1 MNTRARQRSVLLFP
15 SVFAGLLLSACS
27 SASQEEAVA
36 PVVTVDV
43 APVLNAPIQRV
54 IRTEALIY
62 PLQQA
67 AIAPKISAPIKKI
80 YVEKGATVRA
90 GQLLVELENRDIVGA
105 LKESQAAQA
114 LAEATFE
121 TTARATVPE
130 ETQKAELDVQAA
142 KASLDAQQAV
152 FDSRQSLFK
161 EGAIAQKDV
170 NDAQVNLTQARNQ
183 YEIAR
188 NHLANLQRFAKDQ
201 SLKAAGAQR
210 DQATARLGATEAQ
223 LSYSLITSPING
235 VVTDR
240 PLYAGETAQPGTPVV
255 TVMDVSQVIARA
267 HVAPTDAAELKV
279 GNDANI
285 IGPDGAPIA
294 GKVTVVSPA
303 LDAVSTTVE
312 VWVQAANTDRR
323 LKPGASL
330 RVELIART
338 VPNAL
343 VIPQAAILTSP
354 SGSTSVIVI
363 DPENKPQRTSVVTGI
378 RDAGNVQITEGLA
391 SGQRVATIGAFELG
405 KLDPE
410 VLAKTTVQIQ
420 APKEEPDE
428 DDAK

>member
-1 MNTRARQRSVLLFP
+1 MNKRAVQRAAVLLS
-15 SVFAGLLLSACS
+15 SVITGLLLSACKG
-27 SASQEEAVA
+27 APKEDVVA

-43 APVLNAPIQRV
+43 APVLNAQIQRV

-67 AIAPKISAPIKKI
+67 AMAPKISAPIKKI
-80 YVEKGATVRA
+80 YVEKGAAVRV
-90 GQLLVELENRDIVGA
+90 GQLLVELENQDIVGA
-105 LKESQAAQA
+105 LKESQASKA

-130 ETQKAELDVQAA
+130 EIQKTELDVQAA
-142 KASLDAQQAV
+142 KTALDAQQAI
-152 FDSRQSLFK
+152 FDSRQSLYK

-170 NDAQVNLTQARNQ
+170 NDAQVTLTQARNQ

-188 NHLANLQRFAKDQ
+188 NHLGNLQRFAKDE

-223 LSYSLITSPING
+223 LSYSRITSPING

-240 PLYAGETAQPGTPVV
+240 PLYAGETAQPGTPLV

-267 HVAPTDAAELKV
+267 HVAQAEAAELKV
-279 GNDANI
+279 GNNATI

-294 GKVTVVSPA
+294 GKVTLVSPA
-303 LDAVSTTVE
+303 LDAASTTVE

-338 VPNAL
+338 VPSTL

-354 SGSTSVIVI
+354 SGNTSVIVI
-363 DPENKPQRTSVVTGI
+363 DPENKPKKTSVVTGI
-378 RDAGNVQITEGLA
+378 RDSGNVQVTDGLA
-391 SGQRVATIGAFELG
+391 NGQRVATTGAFELG
-405 KLDPE
+405 KLEPE

-420 APKEEPDE
+420 APKEEPEE
-428 DDAK
+428 DDK

>member
-1 MNTRARQRSVLLFP
+1 MNKRAVRRAVLLLP
-15 SVFAGLLLSACS
+15 GIISGLLLSACKG
-27 SASQEEAVA
+27 APKEDVVA

-43 APVLNAPIQRV
+43 APVLNAQIQRV

-80 YVEKGATVRA
+80 YVEKGAAVRV
-90 GQLLVELENRDIVGA
+90 GQLLVELENQDIVGA
-105 LKESQAAQA
+105 LKESQASKA

-130 ETQKAELDVQAA
+130 EIQKTELDVQAA
-142 KASLDAQQAV
+142 KTALDAQQAI
-152 FDSRQSLFK
+152 FDSRQSLYK

-170 NDAQVNLTQARNQ
+170 NDAQVTLTQARNQ

-188 NHLANLQRFAKDQ
+188 NHLANLQRFAKDE

-223 LSYSLITSPING
+223 LSY
-235 VVTDR
+235 R
-240 PLYAGETAQPGTPVV
+240 PLYAGETAQPGTPLV

-267 HVAPTDAAELKV
+267 HVAQAEAAELKV
-279 GNDANI
+279 GNNASI

-294 GKVTVVSPA
+294 GKVTLVSPA
-303 LDAVSTTVE
+303 LDAASTTVE

-338 VPNAL
+338 VPSTL

-354 SGSTSVIVI
+354 SGNTSVIVI
-363 DPENKPQRTSVVTGI
+363 DPENKPKKTSVVTGI
-378 RDAGNVQITEGLA
+378 RDSGNVQVTDGLA
-391 SGQRVATIGAFELG
+391 SGQRVATTGAFELG
-405 KLDPE
+405 KLEPE

-420 APKEEPDE
+420 APKEEPEE
-428 DDAK
+428 DDK

>member
-1 MNTRARQRSVLLFP
+1 MNKRALQQAVLLLP
-15 SVFAGLLLSACS
+15 SIITGLLLSACS
-27 SASQEEAVA
+27 SAPKEDVVA

-43 APVLNAPIQRV
+43 APVLNAEIRRV

-67 AIAPKISAPIKKI
+67 AIASKISAPIKKI
-80 YVEKGATVRA
+80 YVEKGAAVRA
-90 GQLLVELENRDIVGA
+90 GQLLVELENQDIVGA

-114 LAEATFE
+114 LAQATFE
-121 TTARATVPE
+121 TTAGATVPE

-142 KASLDAQQAV
+142 KTALDAQQAI

-170 NDAQVNLTQARNQ
+170 NDAQVTLTQARNQ

-223 LSYSLITSPING
+223 LSYSRITSPING

-240 PLYAGETAQPGTPVV
+240 PLYAGETAQPGTPLV

-267 HVAPTDAAELKV
+267 HVAQAEAVELKV

-303 LDAVSTTVE
+303 LDAASTTVE

-338 VPNAL
+338 VPNAM

-354 SGSTSVIVI
+354 SGNTSVIVI
-363 DPENKPQRTSVVTGI
+363 DPENKPHRVSVVTAI
-378 RDAGNVQITEGLA
+378 RDAGSVQITDGLA
-391 SGQRVATIGAFELG
+391 SGQRVATTGAFELG
-405 KLDPE
+405 KLE
-410 VLAKTTVQIQ
+410 SAVLAKTTVQIQ

-428 DDAK
+428 DDK

>member
-1 MNTRARQRSVLLFP
+1 MNKRAVRRAVLLLP
-15 SVFAGLLLSACS
+15 SIIIGLLLSACR
-27 SASQEEAVA
+27 SAPKEDVVA

-43 APVLNAPIQRV
+43 APVLNAQIQRV
-54 IRTEALIY
+54 IRTQALIY

-67 AIAPKISAPIKKI
+67 AIASKISAPIKKI
-80 YVEKGATVRA
+80 YVEKGTAVRA
-90 GQLLVELENRDIVGA
+90 GQLLVELENQDIVGA
-105 LKESQAAQA
+105 LKESQAAKA

-142 KASLDAQQAV
+142 KAALDAQQAI
-152 FDSRQSLFK
+152 FDSRQSLYK

-170 NDAQVNLTQARNQ
+170 NDAQVTLTQARNQ

-188 NHLANLQRFAKDQ
+188 NHLANLQRFAKDE

-210 DQATARLGATEAQ
+210 DQAAARLGTSEAQ
-223 LSYSLITSPING
+223 LSYSRITSPING

-240 PLYAGETAQPGTPVV
+240 PLYAGETAQPGTPLV

-267 HVAPTDAAELKV
+267 HVAQAEAAELKV

-294 GKVTVVSPA
+294 GKVTLVSPA
-303 LDAVSTTVE
+303 LDAASTTVE

-330 RVELIART
+330 RVELIAKT

-354 SGSTSVIVI
+354 SGNTSVIVI
-363 DPENKPQRTSVVTGI
+363 DPENRPHRVSVMTAI
-378 RDAGNVQITEGLA
+378 RDAGSVQITDGLA
-391 SGQRVATIGAFELG
+391 NGQRVATTGAFELG
-405 KLDPE
+405 KLE
-410 VLAKTTVQIQ
+410 AAVLAKTTVQIQ

-428 DDAK
+428 DDK